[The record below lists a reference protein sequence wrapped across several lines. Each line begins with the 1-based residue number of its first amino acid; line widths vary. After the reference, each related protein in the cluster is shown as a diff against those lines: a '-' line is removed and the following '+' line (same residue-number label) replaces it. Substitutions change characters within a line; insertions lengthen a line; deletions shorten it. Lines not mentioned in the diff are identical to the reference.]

1 MLELA
6 LLFVVIAIIA
16 AAFGATGIAGITLSI
31 AKWIV
36 LLFLVLALIAFLL

>member
-16 AAFGATGIAGITLSI
+16 AAFGATGIAGVTLSI